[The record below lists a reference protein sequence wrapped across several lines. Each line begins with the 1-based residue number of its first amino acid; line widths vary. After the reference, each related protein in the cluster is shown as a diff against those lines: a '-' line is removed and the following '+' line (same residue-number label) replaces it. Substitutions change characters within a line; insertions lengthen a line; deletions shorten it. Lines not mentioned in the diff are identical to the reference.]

1 MPADDLNNPIT
12 NYLNADQAARLTPAA
27 QKLTKQGML
36 AALNSYANG
45 ATLTAGLQKADI
57 MSVRDAFSDRI
68 SAVGVELGGS
78 CCCCC
83 TAVATTSTVGP
94 LRFSS
99 IATLPG
105 TWSAAADDD
114 AGKDQLGGSCCCC
127 CI

>member
-1 MPADDLNNPIT
+1 MPSDDLNNPIT
-12 NYLNADQAARLTPAA
+12 NYLDTAQASKLTPAA
-27 QKLTKQGML
+27 KKLTKQGML
-36 AALNSYANG
+36 SALNSYANG
-45 ATLTAGLQKADI
+45 GTLTAGLQKADI

-83 TAVATTSTVGP
+83 TAVATTTTVGP

-99 IATLPG
+99 IAALPG
-105 TWSAAADDD
+105 TWSAADDD
-114 AGKDQLGGSCCCC
+114 TGKDELGGSCCCC

>member
-1 MPADDLNNPIT
+1 MPSDDLNNPIT
-12 NYLNADQAARLTPAA
+12 NYLDTEQASKLTPAA
-27 QKLTKQGML
+27 KKLTKQGML
-36 AALNSYANG
+36 SALNSYANG
-45 ATLTAGLQKADI
+45 GTLTAGLQKADI

-68 SAVGVELGGS
+68 SAVGVSLGGS

-83 TAVATTSTVGP
+83 TAVATTTTVGP

-105 TWSAAADDD
+105 TWSAAADDNPPGHAD
-114 AGKDQLGGSCCCC
+114 PPACCCC